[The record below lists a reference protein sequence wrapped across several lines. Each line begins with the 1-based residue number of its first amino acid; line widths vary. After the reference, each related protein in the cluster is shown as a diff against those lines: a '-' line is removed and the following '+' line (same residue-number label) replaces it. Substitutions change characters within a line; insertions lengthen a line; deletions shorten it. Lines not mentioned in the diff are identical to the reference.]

1 MHLSRRHN
9 LSDILLHQLPGHHV
23 LERLHTVATESALEQ
38 SQLRVAALLQSA
50 IGAISTIHAHGGVAF
65 NFQRSIDTRIAAV
78 GARFAAAHLKILLVT
93 IQLAGARRAPNVA
106 LDQGEGSWSV
116 FDTTALSNIGA

>member
-1 MHLSRRHN
+1 
-9 LSDILLHQLPGHHV
+9 
-23 LERLHTVATESALEQ
+23 
-38 SQLRVAALLQSA
+38 
-50 IGAISTIHAHGGVAF
+50 
-65 NFQRSIDTRIAAV
+65 
-78 GARFAAAHLKILLVT
+78 LKILLVT